1 MNKNFVFKK
10 CDKITYTD
18 KFGCKRILVAD
29 GWAGHT
35 AMEFENRLGK
45 ILEVTRPANYR
56 LIYKNFDVLDKE
68 EKEYLS
74 SVIKPFKNKI
84 SYIRKSGTLMGL
96 EEYIIICVKNEASMS
111 FPNFKAGTMYKGME
125 KGKAY
130 TLEELGIK

>member
-1 MNKNFVFKK
+1 MNKNFVFKR

-35 AMEFENRLGK
+35 AMEFEDRIGK
-45 ILEVTRPANYR
+45 IIEIDRPFGYK
-56 LIYKNFDVLDKE
+56 LIYKRNILD
-68 EKEYLS
+68 EKEKKYLS
-74 SVIKPFKNKI
+74 AIVKPFKDKI
-84 SYIRKSGTLMGL
+84 SCIRKSGTLMGL